1 MKQEQQNGLVLTEE
15 TSGQQISQ
23 EPEKKVA
30 KGGKTGKPKNAE
42 PEVLVHSTNPEP
54 EIRIHCREK
63 ESPSILIAIQQELRV
78 PKNQF
83 NEFAK
88 YKFRSAEDILENVKP
103 ILRKYNSTIL
113 LSDKVHE
120 IAGFIYIE
128 STAKLIT
135 PTGTFECQAS
145 AGIDPGRKGF
155 DLSQCFGTSSSYARK
170 FCLQGLLLLDDGKDQ
185 DAINKHDVAE
195 KRLPSVTNDQFNAIV
210 KRYTSGEKDVFEKA
224 SKHYNFNH
232 EQINQIKKIKN
243 EN

>member
-1 MKQEQQNGLVLTEE
+1 MKKQIEKEPDLTGESQEQQIIQQPEE
-15 TSGQQISQ
+15 
-23 EPEKKVA
+23 KVTKA
-30 KGGKTGKPKNAE
+30 GKTGKLKI
-42 PEVLVHSTNPEP
+42 PEP
-54 EIRIHCREK
+54 VEQ
-63 ESPSILIAIQQELRV
+63 SPAILIAIQQELRV

-113 LSDKVHE
+113 LSDKVYE

-195 KRLPSVTNDQFNAIV
+195 KRLPGVSNDQFNAIV
-210 KRYTSGEKDVFEKA
+210 KRFTSGEKDVFEKA
-224 SKHYNFNH
+224 SKHYTFNH
-232 EQINQIKKIKN
+232 EQINQIKKVKN

>member
-1 MKQEQQNGLVLTEE
+1 MKQEQQNGLVLTGE
-15 TSGQQISQ
+15 TPDQQISQ
-23 EPEKKVA
+23 ETEKKVTKA
-30 KGGKTGKPKNAE
+30 RKTPKATIDE
-42 PEVLVHSTNPEP
+42 PEVRVQSTNEKP
-54 EIRIHCREK
+54 EIRVHCREQD
-63 ESPSILIAIQQELRV
+63 SPTILIAIQQELRV

-103 ILRKYNSTIL
+103 ILRKYNSTII

-135 PTGTFECQAS
+135 PTGTFECHAS
-145 AGIDPGRKGF
+145 AGVDPGRKGF

-185 DAINKHDVAE
+185 DAINKHDTTE
-195 KRLPSVTNDQFNAIV
+195 KRLPLLTNDQFEKIV
-210 KRYTSGEKDVFEKA
+210 KRFTSGEKDVFEKA
-224 SKHYNFNH
+224 AKHYQFNH
-232 EQINQIKKIKN
+232 EQKNQIKNLSN
-243 EN
+243 E